1 MIRNE
6 RGFTL
11 LDMLFVCGLIGV
23 LSCMALP
30 RLLLAKQAAYQS
42 SAIASLRSINS
53 AQLTFAL
60 TCGGGFYAPDL
71 TALAAPPPGST
82 DAFISPDLGVANVVI
97 KSQYTIQVATIAYAG
112 APASCNGVA
121 AGTASQGFVGVAD
134 PTEAGNNRFFAIN
147 ASSTI
152 WEHTVTLLGIMPE
165 AGDPA
170 AGHPLR

>member
-1 MIRNE
+1 MNDLAISANRHKLCRATSGRTTTLEKATMIRNE

-97 KSQYTIQVATIAYAG
+97 KSQY
-112 APASCNGVA
+112 
-121 AGTASQGFVGVAD
+121 
-134 PTEAGNNRFFAIN
+134 
-147 ASSTI
+147 
-152 WEHTVTLLGIMPE
+152 
-165 AGDPA
+165 
-170 AGHPLR
+170 